1 MRSEDFILSFRET
14 LTGEVSDA
22 IIQENVTFYRQYIRK
37 QMEQGRTED
46 EVLESLG
53 NPRLLAKTIIEREKF
68 KNAGKYEEADTDR
81 GRKTATESKI
91 KEHALQLPGWI
102 AGILAV
108 FVIALLIGLAFCVI
122 SYLAP
127 LLVAC
132 AIGVCVYRLIKRYR

>member
-1 MRSEDFILSFRET
+1 MRSEDFMLSFRET

-37 QMEQGRTED
+37 QMEQGQTED

-68 KNAGKYEEADTDR
+68 KDAKTYEEADTDR
-81 GRKTATESKI
+81 GRKTAAESRI
-91 KEHALQLPGWI
+91 KKHALHMPEWL
-102 AGILAV
+102 AGILAILV
-108 FVIALLIGLAFCVI
+108 MALLIGLAFCVI
-122 SYLAP
+122 SYLTP

-132 AIGVCVYRLIKRYR
+132 AICVCVYRLIKRYR